1 MTTSSLQP
9 ILEKAVAGQRVSRE
23 EGVRL
28 YEEADGVALGEAA
41 DRIRRRLHPNN
52 LGTFV
57 VDRNINYTNACVAD
71 CSFCAFYRPPGHPES
86 YLLPTPEILRRV
98 GELVGLG
105 GTQVLFQGGLDPS
118 IPFSYYEELCRTVKA
133 HYPQAHLHSF
143 SAPEIDTMAQVTG
156 LNYREVFERLK
167 AAGLDSMPGGGA
179 EILVERVRQAVS
191 PKKLSAA
198 GWFAVHRAAH
208 EAGLKTTATMTYG
221 MVETPAERVEHL
233 IALRDLQ
240 DATGVFRAF
249 IPWSF
254 QRGHTV
260 LDTPPAGGMEY
271 LRIIALSRILLDNV
285 PNVQAGWVT
294 EGPKLA
300 QLALSFG
307 ANDFGGILIDEV
319 VVGATGV
326 VYRVDREE
334 ALRLIRGAG
343 RVPAQRNTQYEILKI
358 FPSSEGEIASSALN
372 LSQATPTR
380 VSSQ

>member
-1 MTTSSLQP
+1 MSEFSVEG
-9 ILEKAVAGQRVSRE
+9 ILRKAVDG
-23 EGVRL
+23 GRL
-28 YEEADGVALGEAA
+28 TAEEALQLHEDADLVSLGKAA
-41 DRIRRRLHPNN
+41 DQIRRRRHPEN

-71 CSFCAFYRPPGHPES
+71 CSFCAFYRPPGHPEA
-86 YLLPTPEILRRV
+86 YRLPMEELLRRV
-98 GELVGLG
+98 GELTAMG
-105 GTQVLFQGGLDPS
+105 GTQVLLQGGLDPS
-118 IPFSYYEELCRTVKA
+118 LPLSYYEQMCRTIKA
-133 HYPQAHLHSF
+133 HYPQIHLHSF
-143 SAPEIDTMAQVTG
+143 SAPEIDTMAQVSG
-156 LNYREVFERLK
+156 KSYRGVFEALM

-198 GWFAVHRAAH
+198 GWFAIHRAAH
-208 EAGLKTTATMTYG
+208 EAGLKTTCTMTYG

-233 IALRDLQ
+233 VRLRDLQ
-240 DATGVFRAF
+240 DETGGFRAF

-271 LRIIALSRILLDNV
+271 LRMIALARLVLDNV
-285 PNVQAGWVT
+285 PNIQAGWVT

-307 ANDFGGILIDEV
+307 ANDFGGILVDEV
-319 VVGATGV
+319 VVGATGMI
-326 VYRVDREE
+326 YRVDKEE

-343 RVPAQRNTQYEILKI
+343 RIPAQRNTKYEILHI
-358 FPSSEGEIASSALN
+358 YDEHDGTFRDLSADSVAASS
-372 LSQATPTR
+372 R
-380 VSSQ
+380 

>member
-1 MTTSSLQP
+1 MTSIDR
-9 ILEKAVAGQRVSRE
+9 ILEKAVGGERLSAE
-23 EGVRL
+23 EGIRL
-28 YEEADGVALGEAA
+28 HDEADMVALGAAA
-41 DRIRRRLHPNN
+41 DSVRRRLHPENW
-52 LGTFV
+52 GTFLI
-57 VDRNINYTNACVAD
+57 DRNINYTNACVAD
-71 CSFCAFYRPPGHPES
+71 CSFCAFYRPPGHPEA
-86 YLLPTPEILRRV
+86 YLLPMEEVLRRV
-98 GELVGLG
+98 GELVSVG

-118 IPFSYYEELCRTVKA
+118 LPLSFYEELCRAVKQ
-133 HYPQAHLHSF
+133 HYPKVHLHSF

-156 LNYREVFERLK
+156 KSYREIFEALK

-208 EAGLKTTATMTYG
+208 EAGLKTTCTMTYG
-221 MVETPAERVEHL
+221 MVETAAERVEHL
-233 IALRDLQ
+233 VRLRELQ
-240 DATGVFRAF
+240 DDTDGFRAF

-260 LDTPPAGGMEY
+260 LNSPPAGGMEY
-271 LRIIALSRILLDNV
+271 LRIIALSRLMLDNV
-285 PNVQAGWVT
+285 QNIQAGWVT

-326 VYRVDREE
+326 VYRVDTGT
-334 ALRLIRGAG
+334 AVRLIRGAG
-343 RVPAQRNTQYEILKI
+343 RIPAQRNTKYEILRI
-358 FPSSEGEIASSALN
+358 YHGTTDRNLSAHPVAASSH
-372 LSQATPTR
+372 
-380 VSSQ
+380 